1 MGEQGI
7 RRSTEALVEALLSGD
22 AAGAAS
28 LYADDGRLLT
38 PAAELLAGRAQIES
52 YWRAGIAVGLTG
64 IRLDPLELELVDG
77 VAVEVGRYAL
87 ELGATTDAGKYL
99 ALHRR
104 AADGSWRR
112 AADVFNP
119 DAPPARPEPEEEP

>member
-1 MGEQGI
+1 MEDAL
-7 RRSTEALVEALLSGD
+7 RHSTAALVEALRLGD
-22 AAGAAS
+22 AARAAA
-28 LYADDGRLLT
+28 LYDLDGRLLT

-52 YWRAGIAVGLTG
+52 FWRAGLAVGLTAV
-64 IRLDPLELELVDG
+64 RLDPVELELVDG
-77 VAVEVGRYAL
+77 VGVEVGRYAL

-104 AADGSWRR
+104 QADGTWCR

-119 DAPPARPEPEEEP
+119 DAPRARPEPEEEP

>member
-1 MGEQGI
+1 MEDGI
-7 RRSTEALVEALLSGD
+7 RTSTAALVEALRLGD
-22 AAGAAS
+22 AARAAA
-28 LYADDGRLLT
+28 LYDLDGRLLT

-52 YWRAGIAVGLTG
+52 FWRAGIAVGLTEV
-64 IRLDPLELELVDG
+64 RLDPVELELVDG
-77 VAVEVGRYAL
+77 VGVEVGRYAL

-104 AADGSWRR
+104 RPDGTWCR

-119 DAPPARPEPEEEP
+119 DVPHARPEPEEEP